1 MKDQT
6 EKTGISVIIPVY
18 NAEKYIERCINSVV
32 AQTYNNWEMIVIN
45 DGSTDNTE
53 NIIRE
58 KAKADNRIQ
67 IYSQNNQGA
76 GIARNNGISK
86 ATGEYIVFLDAD
98 DYVNKEYFSLL
109 MEKNEDVVFIDA
121 KKLDEKTRAITLEK
135 MSRYKAKEK
144 DDIIRYQM
152 IGTMPWGGWRKAVKH
167 NILIEKEIYFSNHK
181 VGEEAIYSFCLM
193 HFAKSFSFLNKDV
206 YNYEVHENS
215 LSQAIQEDPWG
226 EVAIE
231 LKEKV
236 LQMGLYDQYAN
247 TINAFIVTSAVISLD
262 RMTGIYRWSEYK
274 VKAKER
280 VLKCKRE
287 MDSNYPIDIKHM
299 DSKAK
304 MIYPFIKVDL
314 IIPIYIISR
323 MYKKL
328 KYIYIKTK

>member
-109 MEKNEDVVFIDA
+109 MEKMRM
-121 KKLDEKTRAITLEK
+121 L
-135 MSRYKAKEK
+135 
-144 DDIIRYQM
+144 
-152 IGTMPWGGWRKAVKH
+152 
-167 NILIEKEIYFSNHK
+167 
-181 VGEEAIYSFCLM
+181 
-193 HFAKSFSFLNKDV
+193 FL
-206 YNYEVHENS
+206 
-215 LSQAIQEDPWG
+215 
-226 EVAIE
+226 
-231 LKEKV
+231 
-236 LQMGLYDQYAN
+236 
-247 TINAFIVTSAVISLD
+247 
-262 RMTGIYRWSEYK
+262 
-274 VKAKER
+274 
-280 VLKCKRE
+280 
-287 MDSNYPIDIKHM
+287 
-299 DSKAK
+299 
-304 MIYPFIKVDL
+304 
-314 IIPIYIISR
+314 
-323 MYKKL
+323 
-328 KYIYIKTK
+328 